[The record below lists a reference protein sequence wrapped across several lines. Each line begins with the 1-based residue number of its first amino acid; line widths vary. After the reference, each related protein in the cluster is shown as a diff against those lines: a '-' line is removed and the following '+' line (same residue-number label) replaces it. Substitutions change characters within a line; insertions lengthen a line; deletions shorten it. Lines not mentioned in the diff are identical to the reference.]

1 VPRPNI
7 DDLPAAFPLVLG
19 LFLLLLAILVLV
31 AELRILGYA
40 YRKIGVPA
48 RDMFVVTLLFL
59 LGSHV
64 NIPLYAMP
72 VERLLPAQNVTVLG
86 RAYFAPPLQEDGVT
100 IIAISVG
107 GALLPLILSLYLFL
121 RSSVRWR
128 MVLSIA
134 VVAAI
139 VHSLAQIVPGVGIA
153 VPMIVPPL
161 AAAAVSLVLA
171 FRRAPPV
178 AYVSGSMG
186 ALIGADLSNLQR
198 IGELGAPVV
207 SVGGAG
213 TFDGV
218 FLSGIVAGLLG

>member
-1 VPRPNI
+1 MSMI
-7 DDLPAAFPLVLG
+7 FPLALPLALG
-19 LFLLLLAILVLV
+19 LFLLLLVVLV
-31 AELRILGYA
+31 FVVELGILRYA

-48 RDMFVVTLLFL
+48 RYMFVVMLLSL

-72 VERLLPAQNVTVLG
+72 VERLLPAQNVVVFG
-86 RAYFAPPLQEDGVT
+86 RAYVAPPLQEDGVT
-100 IIAISVG
+100 IIAINVG

-128 MVLSIA
+128 MLLGIA

-153 VPMIVPPL
+153 VPMIGPPL
-161 AAAAVSLVLA
+161 AAAAVGLVLA
-171 FRRAPPV
+171 FRQAPPV

-186 ALIGADLSNLQR
+186 ALVGADLWNLQR

-207 SVGGAG
+207 SIGGAG

-218 FLSGIVAGLLG
+218 FLTGIIAGLLA

>member
-1 VPRPNI
+1 MI
-7 DDLPAAFPLVLG
+7 FPLALPLALG
-19 LFLLLLAILVLV
+19 LFLLLLVVLV
-31 AELRILGYA
+31 FVVELGILGYA
-40 YRKIGVPA
+40 YRKIGVPS
-48 RDMFVVTLLFL
+48 RYMFGVMLLSL
-59 LGSHV
+59 IGSHV
-64 NIPLYAMP
+64 NVPLYAMP
-72 VERLLPAQNVTVLG
+72 VERLLPAQNVVVFG
-86 RAYFAPPLQEDGVT
+86 RAHVAPPLQEEGVT
-100 IIAISVG
+100 IIAINVG

-128 MVLSIA
+128 ML
-134 VVAAI
+134 
-139 VHSLAQIVPGVGIA
+139 LGIA

-161 AAAAVSLVLA
+161 AAAAVGLVLA

-207 SVGGAG
+207 SIGGAG

-218 FLSGIVAGLLG
+218 FLTGIIAGLLA